1 MNIINLTT
9 RTITEV
15 NTHQVFKPAG
25 LPVRLDTSSRQ
36 ISLIDNIP
44 IYTKYNAIVK
54 DLPEEKEGTFYIV
67 CGVMLN
73 QIKRLGRTDFISP
86 GQAVRD
92 SSGKIIGCNGFL
104 R

>member
-1 MNIINLTT
+1 MNIINLTA

-15 NTHQVFKPAG
+15 NTQQVFKPAG
-25 LPVRLDTSSRQ
+25 QPVRLDTFSRQ
-36 ISLIDNIP
+36 ISVIDDIP
-44 IYTKYNAIVK
+44 IYTKDNAIVK
-54 DLPEEKEGTFYIV
+54 HLPEEKEATFYIV

-86 GQAVRD
+86 GDSIRD
-92 SSGKIIGCNGFL
+92 SAGRIIGCNGFL